1 MSIRAKTTR
10 TENDLVEFAND
21 NAIPLSTFDHTV
33 NSSGMFTAFY
43 IDPTEDRGEVVFGT
57 DETTGASINGANY
70 LTAVSNGIYS
80 SAVNVANS
88 TKVALYIVVTVPNSA
103 ALKIGLRG
111 SRVAN
116 PDVSVASDWYR
127 MITDDKTSSSGV
139 HSFSETE
146 LQLKSTLMGT
156 PARQYMFEFPVDHA
170 NFVSFVFY
178 GSGTYQFTVFAEP
191 IA

>member
-21 NAIPLSTFDHTV
+21 NNIPLSTFDHTV

-43 IDPTEDRGEVVFGT
+43 IDPTEDRGKVVFGT
-57 DETTGASINGANY
+57 DETTGSGINGNNY

-80 SAVNVANS
+80 SAINVANS
-88 TKVALYIVVTVPNSA
+88 TKVALYLVVTSGNSS
-103 ALKIGLRG
+103 ALKIGIRG
-111 SRVAN
+111 SRSGD
-116 PDVSVASDWYR
+116 PDVTVVTDWYQ
-127 MITDDKTSSSGV
+127 MITDDKTSTSGV
-139 HSFSETE
+139 HQFSATE
-146 LQLKSTLMGT
+146 LQLKSALMGT
-156 PARQYMFEFPVDHA
+156 TGNRWMFEFPVDHA
-170 NFVSFVFY
+170 NFVSLVFY